1 MSSVVSHLHSDG
13 FFILQNCLSP
23 SSCQEWAD
31 RVSVAIE
38 QSGSNGRLQAK
49 VADQPVTYGSRNLL
63 SIFPDVVQLLALPV
77 IAEACASILGTSYG
91 AVRGLYFDK
100 PPGLSWSLP
109 WHQDLTIAVKE
120 HQPTK
125 QESAQE
131 SIDGF
136 SKPTVKAGVCHVE
149 APTWLLEKMLTVRI
163 HIDAMCDHNG
173 PVLVQR
179 GSHRAGKLTHH
190 QEPCLSEI
198 TEIHCSGGS
207 VMLMRPLLSHSSIAS
222 KPDSNMHRRIV
233 HMELSSVEILPCGY
247 SWQSF
252 VPVAFA
258 GV

>member
-1 MSSVVSHLHSDG
+1 M
-13 FFILQNCLSP
+13 CLDL
-23 SSCQEWAD
+23 AA
-31 RVSVAIE
+31 RVSAAVE
-38 QSGSNGRLQAK
+38 RSTSQGRLQAK
-49 VADQPVTYGSRNLL
+49 VAEQSVTYGSRNLL
-63 SIFPDVVQLLALPV
+63 SLFPEVVNLLALPV
-77 IAEACASILGTSYG
+77 IAQACASILGASYG
-91 AVRGLYFDK
+91 VVRGLYFDK

-120 HQPTK
+120 HQPTQPEST
-125 QESAQE
+125 QESM
-131 SIDGF
+131 DGF

-149 APTWLLEKMLTVRI
+149 APTWLLENMLTVRI

-190 QEPCLSEI
+190 LEPCLSEI
-198 TEIHCSGGS
+198 TEIHCSVGS

-233 HMELSSVEILPCGY
+233 HLELSSFEILPNGY

-252 VPVAFA
+252 VPVARS